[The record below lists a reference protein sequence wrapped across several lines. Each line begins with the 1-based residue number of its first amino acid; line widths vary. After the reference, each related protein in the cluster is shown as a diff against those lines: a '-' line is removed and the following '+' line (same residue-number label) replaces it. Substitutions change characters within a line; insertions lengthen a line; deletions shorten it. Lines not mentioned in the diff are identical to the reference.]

1 LFHSYN
7 RYQLYVF
14 AFYWVCTIVSTTGYG
29 DYTGGTRVEYLFTI
43 FIEFTGVI
51 VFVVLMYLVDNI
63 VSTNSSFTAF
73 FFDKIRQFDIWFT
86 LVEQCKQPKHMSPEL
101 YLTMY
106 ENISVSMYSDFNIL
120 IEEHTF
126 FDNISPRLQ
135 TKLIDLMFH
144 DFIKNF
150 SLFFEK
156 MERNLINQIV
166 VNLHAR
172 VFQPGQ
178 EILKPGKKVHE
189 VFFIVEGQ
197 VAICENQGLQ
207 EPFCILPRY
216 SYFGEYEVLYN
227 EPAEY
232 NMRALGSEDFDLFET
247 NEFTGEVGVVRDSFY

>member
-1 LFHSYN
+1 MFHSYN

-106 ENISVSMYSDFNIL
+106 ENISVSMYSDYNIL

-197 VAICENQGLQ
+197 VAICEN
-207 EPFCILPRY
+207 
-216 SYFGEYEVLYN
+216 
-227 EPAEY
+227 
-232 NMRALGSEDFDLFET
+232 
-247 NEFTGEVGVVRDSFY
+247 